1 MEKFIRLEGVAAP
14 MPRDNVD
21 TDAVIPIP
29 WMKSVKP
36 DYARALF
43 ANWRWKD
50 GDGVTEIEGFLLN
63 REPFRQAVI
72 LVAGDNFGC
81 GSSREHAVWALAGFG
96 IRCVI
101 ATSFGDIFFENC
113 FKNGVLPLVLP
124 APRVKR
130 ALDLLADGIGGHR
143 MKVDLEAQAVTFADG
158 EVVPFA
164 IDAGRRD
171 VLMQGQDE
179 IGRTLL
185 EESAIDAFQ
194 ARDRTLRP
202 WVHEPPLNG

>member
-124 APRVKR
+124 APRVK
-130 ALDLLADGIGGHR
+130 GP
-143 MKVDLEAQAVTFADG
+143 KVPASNT
-158 EVVPFA
+158 VPFA
-164 IDAGRRD
+164 NAPLYLAVTADPETTVSRFGD
-171 VLMQGQDE
+171 VVQGSNFAMTAASAPFQT
-179 IGRTLL
+179 RTVPSSPP
-185 EESAIDAFQ
+185 EMTSVPSGVVT
-194 ARDRTLRP
+194 AR
-202 WVHEPPLNG
+202 